1 MYCRTCSK
9 EVNNKAIACPAC
21 GMAPLQGDNHCQDC
35 GAATKP
41 LQIMCTNC
49 GVQLRNH
56 NRFLINSGDV
66 NKVNGMSTGEAIF
79 WFICCIP
86 IGFVK
91 LNQGLKALIWIAI
104 VLLTFSIAIIPMAI
118 DYFMCNAKANKVGQL
133 GEFEFF
139 PRY

>member
-9 EVNNKAIACPAC
+9 EVNDKAIACPGC

-35 GAATKP
+35 GVATKP
-41 LQIMCTNC
+41 LQIMCIHC
-49 GVQLRNH
+49 GVQLRKH
-56 NRFLINSGDV
+56 NNFLSNSSEV
-66 NKVNGMSTGEAIF
+66 AKVDGMGTGEAIF
-79 WFICCIP
+79 WFLCCVP
-86 IGFVK
+86 IGFIK
-91 LNQGLKALIWIAI
+91 LNQGLKGLIWILI
-104 VLLTFSIAIIPMAI
+104 SFLTIIGFVPMAI

>member
-9 EVNNKAIACPAC
+9 EVNEKAIACPGC
-21 GMAPLQGDNHCQDC
+21 GMAPLQGNQFCQDC
-35 GAATKP
+35 GTPTKP
-41 LQIMCTNC
+41 LQIMCTQC

-56 NRFLINSGDV
+56 HQFLGSSQQV
-66 NKVNGMSTGEAIF
+66 SQVQGMGTGESIF
-79 WFICCIP
+79 WFLCCIP

-91 LNQGLKALIWIAI
+91 LNQGLKGLLWIGI
-104 VLLTFSIAIIPMAI
+104 SILTGGFGFIPMAI
-118 DYFMCNAKANKVGQL
+118 DFFMCNAKANHVGQL